1 MRAIQEDD
9 RPAGFQFSPVGPFL
23 LRDYSSDDVDDL
35 KLLRGLLEEI
45 LTRHKMLVPGS
56 MNRLMVQWRG
66 DVDRGIEA
74 STPEYGPQPGTSADP
89 ARSASPRE
97 PSPSAGMLDHSNPA
111 RGARSDRPAGQ
122 DKSKCPQRDST
133 QTIVDAGWGGAH
145 GGDW

>member
-97 PSPSAGMLDHSNPA
+97 PSPLATRHPAARRQTARAPPPRPREPRRWPAAAGSSVPRRAMEWSWKQA
-111 RGARSDRPAGQ
+111 
-122 DKSKCPQRDST
+122 
-133 QTIVDAGWGGAH
+133 
-145 GGDW
+145 